1 MRLPGPLPR
10 QGVTVATVLAERGD
24 GGLRQ
29 REGPSRAAALLE
41 TLAFAAAHRQ
51 AAGHRCG

>member
-1 MRLPGPLPR
+1 MESKLCGSPCP
-10 QGVTVATVLAERGD
+10 AERGD

-29 REGPSRAAALLE
+29 REGPRRAAALLE